1 MGKFDISF
9 KDLIAGVEKDL
20 LMIVGFKVEELQVL
34 NVEFQSVRERRVD
47 IIYKC
52 AVGSYRFLSQVEI
65 QLYYEK
71 NFPIRMLGY
80 WCDVKLKFPEYPLIQ
95 IVLTCG
101 KNVKDSLDEEIKIE
115 GLGGQEIFS
124 YVRSKYI
131 VIDLCEIPF
140 ERFLSFD
147 NPNINAFG
155 ILSKDCDVG
164 KLLQRIIDYKLAE
177 EQTASL
183 ITKIYIL
190 SKLAKRDKEVEKFMQ
205 ETQKID
211 LMEYDLFREAIER
224 GIKEGREKGL
234 KEGRE
239 KGLKEGREKGLKEGR
254 EKGIKEGLIKG
265 LELAIQARFGA
276 RSRKLISKLRNIE
289 DVQKLKQIV
298 NKFRKIRTVRELGK
312 ILEGT

>member
-1 MGKFDISF
+1 M
-9 KDLIAGVEKDL
+9 
-20 LMIVGFKVEELQVL
+20 
-34 NVEFQSVRERRVD
+34 NVEFSSVKERRVD
-47 IIYKC
+47 IVYKC
-52 AVGSYRFLSQVEI
+52 IVDLQEVIAQIEI
-65 QLYYEK
+65 QLYYERY
-71 NFPIRMLGY
+71 FPIRMLGY
-80 WCDVKLKFPEYPLIQ
+80 WTDLKQRFPEYPIIQ

-101 KNVKDSLDEEIKIE
+101 RNIKNSFEEEVKIKKSTGKETKSSDQSETEKSAEEEIW
-115 GLGGQEIFS
+115 S
-124 YVRSKYI
+124 VYVKSKYI

-205 ETQKID
+205 ETQKIN

-224 GIKEGREKGL
+224 GL

-239 KGLKEGREKGLKEGR
+239 KGLKEGREKGLKEG
-254 EKGIKEGLIKG
+254 LIKG
-265 LELAIQARFGA
+265 LEVAIRSRFGS
-276 RSRKLISKLRNIE
+276 RSQRLISKLRQVDDLKKLHQIAKKFSRVKSIKDIE
-289 DVQKLKQIV
+289 
-298 NKFRKIRTVRELGK
+298 K
-312 ILEGT
+312 ILLQNS